1 MSDRGTWLSF
11 NNKGNLEIKWSGD
24 DIMQNP
30 YGLILVNPAMFPH
43 IKSKYAK
50 EFANWMISPKG
61 QKAIGEFKV
70 DGKQLFCPNAE
81 KEKKNRL
88 LACPAN

>member
-1 MSDRGTWLSF
+1 MLGGGSMASFFFSWLQFRESAKPF
-11 NNKGNLEIKWSGD
+11 KFFGREE
-24 DIMQNP
+24 
-30 YGLILVNPAMFPH
+30 VT
-43 IKSKYAK
+43 K

-81 KEKKNRL
+81 KKKKNSL